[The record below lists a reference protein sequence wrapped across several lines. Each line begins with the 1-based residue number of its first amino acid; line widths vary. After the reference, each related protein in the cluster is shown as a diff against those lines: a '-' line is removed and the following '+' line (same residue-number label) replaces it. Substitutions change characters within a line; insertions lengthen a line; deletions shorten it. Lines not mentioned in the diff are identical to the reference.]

1 MIAGLNSRLS
11 PAVYPSSTQ
20 LARTFE
26 AVYLI
31 VGSKWPSWSARD
43 KEALGMNTVDPV
55 SKHPTQLRHVQHPSV
70 RSELDDVHCQV
81 PSGVIFW
88 RRAHERLPEGSRIL
102 RPRKLGKTIS

>member
-11 PAVYPSSTQ
+11 PTVYPSSTQ

-43 KEALGMNTVDPV
+43 KEA
-55 SKHPTQLRHVQHPSV
+55 PSV